1 MTGQFGAVAPIL
13 ATSLVAL
20 LMAVPMSFGIA
31 VLLTELAP
39 PWLRRPLSIAVEL
52 LAGNASVI
60 YGIWDLFAFVPTFAQ
75 QVQPRLTDSLGGL
88 PWVGGLFQGSPI
100 DPVWGVA
107 GFVLG
112 IMVVPL
118 IASMMHGFLTAVPRH
133 LRESAYT
140 LGATRWEL
148 VRRALVPATGS
159 GLAGGVIL
167 ELGRALRETIAVT
180 FWWGTPTTCIFPRSS
195 LETPLPLASPT
206 SSPRL
211 PASCTSRR

>member
-1 MTGQFGAVAPIL
+1 
-13 ATSLVAL
+13 
-20 LMAVPMSFGIA
+20 MASGTCSPSS
-31 VLLTELAP
+31 P
-39 PWLRRPLSIAVEL
+39 
-52 LAGNASVI
+52 
-60 YGIWDLFAFVPTFAQ
+60 LFAE

-88 PWVGGLFQGSPI
+88 PCVGGLFQGSPI
-100 DPVWGVA
+100 GLVWGVA

-118 IASMMHGFLTAVPRH
+118 IGLMMHDFLTAVSRY

-140 LGATRWEL
+140 LGATRWEV
-148 VRRALVPATGS
+148 VRRVLVPATGS

-167 ELGRALRETIAVT
+167 GLGRALGATAAVT

-195 LETPLPLASPT
+195 LETPLPPASPT